1 MPASAKKVR
10 FSDKT
15 NELTI
20 AGRMEIRF
28 EGFNVV
34 KNAKTWKNTP
44 RRGFKIRMRLDRQVE
59 CSAARFLRGRD
70 KNWGCQK
77 GPLPRRHAN
86 GPTSQDGGTESGQK
100 CHPRRGKHAV
110 SLFAVDDGM
119 DPGDSRG
126 TMQRWEDKEWDGKAL
141 SSSCYIQCVSVFP
154 EVGCRKTRTLPLFEQ

>member
-1 MPASAKKVR
+1 MQKGH
-10 FSDKT
+10 T
-15 NELTI
+15 LL
-20 AGRMEIRF
+20 
-28 EGFNVV
+28 
-34 KNAKTWKNTP
+34 
-44 RRGFKIRMRLDRQVE
+44 RRGFKMRMRLDRQVE

-100 CHPRRGKHAV
+100 CHLRRGKHAV

-141 SSSCYIQCVSVFP
+141 SSSCYIQCVSVSRKWD
-154 EVGCRKTRTLPLFEQ
+154 VGRLEHCHSLTMTILLGIQISTPLLARALI